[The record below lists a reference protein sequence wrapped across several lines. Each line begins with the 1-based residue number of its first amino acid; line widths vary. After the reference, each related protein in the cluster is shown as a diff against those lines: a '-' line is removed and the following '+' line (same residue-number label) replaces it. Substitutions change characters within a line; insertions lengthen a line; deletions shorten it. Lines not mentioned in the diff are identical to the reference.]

1 MKTATS
7 STSARRQAL
16 RFAAVALIAGAAVM
30 GGCRGDRSGKPPRQ
44 FFPDLDDQPKMKAQ
58 TKNTFWTEF
67 EGKKT
72 APDWGRTARLP
83 VENTVPYGRA
93 PHRSP
98 VTGYRISEGEPVFRT
113 VDFAKRES
121 FLAFDTIANTGKRAD
136 STLVERIP
144 IPVDL
149 ELIELGRTKYEIT
162 CISCHGG
169 TGKGDGVVGTRWA
182 YPLPNFQEDQ
192 WQLGATDADGQP
204 LETALDGHI
213 FDIIRNGKV
222 NEASPTGYAMPPYGG
237 KLSVE
242 ESWAVVAYL
251 RSLQATQRGTIDD
264 LRRYNRS
271 AADRLLQNISQ
282 PSGENQDG
290 GEQ

>member
-1 MKTATS
+1 MKTATIS
-7 STSARRQAL
+7 STTL
-16 RFAAVALIAGAAVM
+16 RFAAVALIAGAAIM

-58 TKNTFWTEF
+58 TKNTVWTEF

-72 APDWGRTARLP
+72 APDWGRTPRNP
-83 VENTVPYGRA
+83 VENTVPFGRESLVA
-93 PHRSP
+93 P
-98 VTGYRISEGEPVFRT
+98 VTGYEIRNGQVIVRT
-113 VDFAKRES
+113 VDFAERDS
-121 FLAFDTIANTGKRAD
+121 FLALDPVTNTGKRMD
-136 STLVERIP
+136 GSVVDRIP

-149 ELIELGRTKYEIT
+149 ELIELGRTQYEIN
-162 CISCHGG
+162 CLVCHGG
-169 TGKGDGVVGTRWA
+169 TGRGDGVVGTRWA
-182 YPLPNFQEDQ
+182 YPLPNLQDDQ
-192 WQLGATDADGQP
+192 WQLGALDPDGQP
-204 LETALDGHI
+204 LATALDGHI

-237 KLSVE
+237 KVSVE
-242 ESWAVVAYL
+242 ESWAIVAYL

-264 LRRYNRS
+264 LRRYDRS